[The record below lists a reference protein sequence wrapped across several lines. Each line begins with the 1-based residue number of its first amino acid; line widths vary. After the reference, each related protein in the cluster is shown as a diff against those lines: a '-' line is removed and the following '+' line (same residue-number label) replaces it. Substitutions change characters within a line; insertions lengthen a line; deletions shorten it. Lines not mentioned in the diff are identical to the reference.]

1 MSTTAKQVMDI
12 KTSKGIAQSS
22 NEQLRRWSE
31 NGWEQAAKEGNYDR
45 SREYLNFEIARGGIV
60 RPVDKEHTLSRRMA
74 EILDARGIKD
84 PNKGLDPPKYRT
96 VVNIIFGGS
105 RERMREMAFG
115 SQEVDFEKGADNAAI
130 RRQPEIEQWAK
141 DIYDFVCGKWGE
153 ENIVSFIVHLDEQN
167 PHIHC
172 SLLPLDKDNKF
183 AFKKLFSGKDKLEF
197 KMRTL
202 ALHDELAKV
211 NEKWG
216 LGRGASV
223 SETNARHRSTEEYRR
238 WLSSEC
244 STLEEDIDNHRK
256 SLSELQ
262 KEIAIAEKK
271 AKSFSTMIANL
282 TTEKE
287 NIEHQLAT
295 LRDWLESGEEDSE
308 VLARKIGNLEWQLSQ
323 TEEKLAARQVQLA
336 QTEEQLAV
344 LKADREQIQNEADD
358 LSAKALQSEKSWS
371 MNLTADLHAVMLEK
385 LVNEFQPRL
394 QRMSAEDQQL
404 FDSTLLSELAE
415 DGNKVVTVGLQL
427 MAGYVDEATQFAQTH
442 GGGGGGSN
450 MPWGRNPD
458 EDDRQWAR
466 RCLAMARKMMRP
478 ASGKRKK
485 L

>member
-1 MSTTAKQVMDI
+1 M
-12 KTSKGIAQSS
+12 
-22 NEQLRRWSE
+22 
-31 NGWEQAAKEGNYDR
+31 
-45 SREYLNFEIARGGIV
+45 
-60 RPVDKEHTLSRRMA
+60 
-74 EILDARGIKD
+74 
-84 PNKGLDPPKYRT
+84 
-96 VVNIIFGGS
+96 
-105 RERMREMAFG
+105 
-115 SQEVDFEKGADNAAI
+115 
-130 RRQPEIEQWAK
+130 
-141 DIYDFVCGKWGE
+141 
-153 ENIVSFIVHLDEQN
+153 
-167 PHIHC
+167 
-172 SLLPLDKDNKF
+172 
-183 AFKKLFSGKDKLEF
+183 KKLFSGKVKLEF
-197 KMRTL
+197 KMRTI

-244 STLEEDIDNHRK
+244 STLEGDIDNHRK

-344 LKADREQIQNEADD
+344 LKADREQIQNDADD

>member
-22 NEQLRRWSE
+22 NEQLRRWTE

-45 SREYLNFEIARGGIV
+45 SREHLNFEIARGDIV
-60 RPVDKEHTLSRRMA
+60 QTIDKEHTLSQRMA
-74 EILDARGIKD
+74 EILAVRGIAD
-84 PNKGLDPPKYRT
+84 PNKGFDPPKYRT

-105 RERMREMAFG
+105 RDRMRELAFG
-115 SQEVDFEKGADNAAI
+115 QQKVNFEEGADNAAI
-130 RRQPEIEQWAK
+130 RRMPEIEQWAK
-141 DIYDFVCGKWGE
+141 DIYDFACGKWGE
-153 ENIVSFIVHLDEQN
+153 ENIVSFIIHLDEQN

-172 SLLPLDKDNKF
+172 SLLPLDQHNKF

-197 KMRTL
+197 KQRTL

-216 LGRGASV
+216 LGRGESV
-223 SETNARHRSTEEYRR
+223 AETKARHRSTEEYRR
-238 WLSSEC
+238 WLTSEC
-244 STLEEDIDNHRK
+244 STLEEDIENHRK
-256 SLSELQ
+256 SLADLQ
-262 KEIAIAEKK
+262 KEIAIAERK
-271 AKSFSTMIANL
+271 AKSFTTMIANL
-282 TTEKE
+282 TAEKE
-287 NIEHQLAT
+287 NIEHQLTT
-295 LRDWLESGEEDSE
+295 LRGWLDSGEEDSE
-308 VLARKIGNLEWQLSQ
+308 VLARKIGKLEWQLSQ

-336 QTEEQLAV
+336 QTEQQLAL
-344 LKADREQIQNEADD
+344 LKADREEMQNEVDD

-371 MNLTADLHAVMLEK
+371 VSLTADLHAVMLEK

-442 GGGGGGSN
+442 GGGGGGSGL
-450 MPWGRNPD
+450 PWGRDPD

-478 ASGKRKK
+478 SSGKRKK
-485 L
+485 M

>member
-45 SREYLNFEIARGGIV
+45 SREHLNFEIARGGIV
-60 RPVDKEHTLSRRMA
+60 RPVDREHTLTRRMA
-74 EILDARGIKD
+74 EILSARGIKD
-84 PNKGLDPPKYRT
+84 PNKGLEPPKYRT

-105 RERMREMAFG
+105 RERMRELAFG
-115 SQEVDFEKGADNAAI
+115 NQEVDFDKGADNDAI
-130 RRQPEIEQWAK
+130 RRKPEIEQWAM
-141 DIYDFVCGKWGE
+141 DIYDFACGKWGE
-153 ENIVSFIVHLDEQN
+153 DNIVSFIVHLDEQN

-172 SLLPLDKDNKF
+172 SLLPLDRDNKF

-197 KMRTL
+197 KQRTL
-202 ALHDELAKV
+202 ALHDELAEV
-211 NEKWG
+211 NGKWG

-223 SETNARHRSTEEYRR
+223 SETKARHRSTEEYRR
-238 WLSSEC
+238 QLSDEC
-244 STLEEDIDNHRK
+244 SMLEDSIESHRK
-256 SLSELQ
+256 SLGELQ
-262 KEIAIAEKK
+262 REIAIAERKV
-271 AKSFSTMIANL
+271 KSFTTMIANL
-282 TTEKE
+282 TAEKE
-287 NIEHQLAT
+287 NIGQQLSD
-295 LRDWLESGEEDSE
+295 LRGRLDSGEQDSE
-308 VLARKIGNLEWQLSQ
+308 ALARKIGRLEWQLSQ

-336 QTEEQLAV
+336 QTEQQLLA
-344 LKADREQIQNEADD
+344 LKADREDMQNEVDD

-371 MNLTADLHAVMLEK
+371 AHLTADLHAVMLEK

-394 QRMSAEDQQL
+394 QRMCAEDQQL

-427 MAGYVDEATQFAQTH
+427 MAGYVDEATQFAQAH
-442 GGGGGGSN
+442 GGGGGSSN
-450 MPWGRNPD
+450 MPWGRDPD
-458 EDDRQWAR
+458 DDDRQWAR